1 MTDHDPNRS
10 SQGRQTMSTQRV
22 PTEQLIDD
30 VIETV
35 QGGSGPPAHRPL
47 RLIARQLGV
56 GASPMAAF
64 VRRYGIVPV
73 AQAEGGEPLFDVA
86 ILSAAVEANRTWFEE
101 RAARVELEQAQ
112 QRASAEAKR
121 KRVEADALR
130 RVAEREAAR
139 SRATK
144 GAPAAVQ
151 PLRTPPTTTMRA
163 GGHVVEVYVRRAP
176 GKEHPL
182 GAASGCAHA
191 AHTPVENATT
201 QKRRVS
207 P

>member
-1 MTDHDPNRS
+1 MST
-10 SQGRQTMSTQRV
+10 STQRV

-56 GASPMAAF
+56 GASPLAAF
-64 VRRYGIVPV
+64 VRQHAIVPA
-73 AQAEGGEPLFDVA
+73 AQAASGEPLFDVVL
-86 ILSAAVEANRTWFEE
+86 LSAAVEANRAWFAE
-101 RAARVELEQAQ
+101 RVARIEREQAEH
-112 QRASAEAKR
+112 RASAEAKR

-130 RVAEREAAR
+130 RMAEREAPPKR
-139 SRATK
+139 RPTK

-163 GGHVVEVYVRRAP
+163 GGRSVEVFVRRAP
-176 GKEHPL
+176 REEQPAGPET
-182 GAASGCAHA
+182 GSARAT
-191 AHTPVENATT
+191 HTPVENATT

>member
-1 MTDHDPNRS
+1 MT
-10 SQGRQTMSTQRV
+10 QTTV
-22 PTEQLIDD
+22 PTEQLTDNDIKRTATDLEVNGASD
-30 VIETV
+30 
-35 QGGSGPPAHRPL
+35 PAAHRPL
-47 RLIARQLGV
+47 RLLARHLGV
-56 GASPMAAF
+56 GASPLGAF
-64 VRRYGIVPV
+64 VRQHAIVPA
-73 AQAEGGEPLFDVA
+73 AQAASGEPLFDVVL
-86 ILSAAVEANRTWFEE
+86 LSAAVEANRGWFEE
-101 RAARVELEQAQ
+101 RAASIEREEAEH
-112 QRASAEAKR
+112 RASAEAKR

-130 RVAEREAAR
+130 RMAEREAAR

>member
-1 MTDHDPNRS
+1 MR
-10 SQGRQTMSTQRV
+10 TQRV
-22 PTEQLIDD
+22 PTEQLIDE

-35 QGGSGPPAHRPL
+35 QGGSGPPAPL
-47 RLIARQLGV
+47 KLIAGQLGV
-56 GASPMAAF
+56 ATSALVAF
-64 VRRYGIVPV
+64 VREQGILP
-73 AQAEGGEPLFDVA
+73 ATRTQNGMPLFDAA
-86 ILSAAVEANRTWFEE
+86 ILSAAVKQSRTWFDE
-101 RAARVELEQAQ
+101 RVARVGREQAEH
-112 QRASAEAKR
+112 RASAEAKR

-130 RVAEREAAR
+130 RMAEREAAR

-163 GGHVVEVYVRRAP
+163 GGRSVEVFVRRAP
-176 GKEHPL
+176 REEQPAGPET
-182 GAASGCAHA
+182 GSARAT
-191 AHTPVENATT
+191 HTPVENATT